1 VIKSASNTSRKL
13 AKRAIPINFQSMNAS
28 GANRPFRQF
37 FFDSNYRSPRDFNRH
52 EFPSKTKKNLF
63 SRFSRIF
70 LLGQFFCNSISICVS
85 VLRWSPSRGKLRLIN
100 DNLSVDL
107 DDNELLKIAQWF
119 DLISSVKGSRI
130 ESFGSFL
137 FGIP

>member
-1 VIKSASNTSRKL
+1 MRVGRIDHFGSFSLIQTIVVHGTLIAT
-13 AKRAIPINFQSMNAS
+13 NFPPKQ
-28 GANRPFRQF
+28 
-37 FFDSNYRSPRDFNRH
+37 
-52 EFPSKTKKNLF
+52 KKNLF